1 MKKNVKIKLTLL
13 LLLLLL
19 FGFLYFLI
27 SEKWTSKKLLPKC
40 ELLAENC
47 QDKSCKYYFLC
58 SGKNYQKCT
67 VYKCDGKFKV
77 EGITKEGKKE
87 SFSRP
92 QPQREKIEKLI
103 NACKNSEVSLLEKKC
118 EKENLKVK
126 LKIKSQKNCPAQ
138 AFLAKKEKKYLP
150 VNSKKENEVF
160 LLTIKSCEIDS
171 IIVIG
176 PAGVKMKEVKIK

>member
-1 MKKNVKIKLTLL
+1 MRKNLKVKLTLIL
-13 LLLLLL
+13 LVLLF
-19 FGFLYFLI
+19 FGFLYFLF
-27 SEKWTSKKLLPKC
+27 SEKKPPKPLLKC

-77 EGITKEGKKE
+77 EAITKEGKKE

-103 NACKNSEVSLLEKKC
+103 NACKNSEVTFLEKKC
-118 EKENLKVK
+118 EKGTLKVK
-126 LKIKSQKNCPAQ
+126 LKIKSQKDCPAQ

-150 VNSKKENEVF
+150 VNSEKENEVF
-160 LLTIKSCEIDS
+160 SLTIKNCEIDS